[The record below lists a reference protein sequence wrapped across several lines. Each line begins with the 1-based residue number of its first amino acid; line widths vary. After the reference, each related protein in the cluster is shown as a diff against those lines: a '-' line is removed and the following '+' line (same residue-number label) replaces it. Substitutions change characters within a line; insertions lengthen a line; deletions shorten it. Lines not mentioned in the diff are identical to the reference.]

1 MVIVRAGFPLS
12 LGATNVGTHEEN
24 NQKRECEERHPDGD
38 KHKKKCLREMKK
50 TVHTKRSAQPSASPE
65 WAVAVPM
72 VGARKIG
79 H

>member
-12 LGATNVGTHEEN
+12 LCATNVGTHEEN
-24 NQKRECEERHPDGD
+24 KQKRECEERHRDGD
-38 KHKKKCLREMKK
+38 KHKKKCLRKMKK
-50 TVHTKRSAQPSASPE
+50 AIHAKRTAQPSANPD

-72 VGARKIG
+72 VEARKVG